1 MEKYWFKAEL
11 RFLCPSCM
19 LESVKTI
26 IVSDTRH
33 DPSEVKQ
40 AIEERAKPI
49 VCQWCKAICPDGT
62 GIFLR
67 MNDLTPE
74 ELSKIDFGGSGGHI

>member
-33 DPSEVKQ
+33 DPTEVK
-40 AIEERAKPI
+40 A
-49 VCQWCKAICPDGT
+49 VCPDGT

-67 MNDLTPE
+67 MSDLTPE
-74 ELSKIDFGGSGGHI
+74 ELSKIDFGGPPGQI

>member
-33 DPSEVKQ
+33 DPTEVKQ
-40 AIEERAKPI
+40 AIEDRVKPI
-49 VCQWCKAICPDGT
+49 ACQWCKAVCPDGT

-67 MNDLTPE
+67 MSDLTRE
-74 ELSKIDFGGSGGHI
+74 ELSKLDFGGSPGQI